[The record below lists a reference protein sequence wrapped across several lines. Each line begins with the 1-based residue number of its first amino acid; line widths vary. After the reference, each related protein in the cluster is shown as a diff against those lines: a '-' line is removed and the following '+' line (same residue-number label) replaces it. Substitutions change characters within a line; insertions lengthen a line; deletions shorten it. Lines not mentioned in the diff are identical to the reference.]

1 MRHRLPSAIASAI
14 QTARD
19 QHAAGHIP
27 DIPFQPAQ
35 ASLLGGPASWRDW
48 LAEIGRA
55 SCRERVWIPV

>member
-19 QHAAGHIP
+19 QHVAGHIP

-35 ASLLGGPASWRDW
+35 ASLLGGS
-48 LAEIGRA
+48 A
-55 SCRERVWIPV
+55 SCESP